1 MQSKRWLLP
10 EGVQEMVPPESWRLE
25 AARRELLDL
34 YWRWGFD
41 LIRPPLIEYL
51 DSLLTGAGH
60 ELDLQTFK
68 LTDQLNGRMM
78 GVRSDMT
85 TQATRIDAHR
95 LAARGPALLGGGQLM
110 AVQPRHNR
118 VVTTT
123 HLRISALHEL
133 QYRVNFWLQVV
144 ESVVATATAVA
155 VIALVFTNT
164 DTLVG
169 WSLDELLVV
178 LGVHVA
184 LGGVIK
190 ALVQPNMLKLVE
202 DIREGTFDF
211 VLVRPADALLL
222 ASVRQVSFWK
232 LVDVVVGIGVV
243 GVAIA
248 RPGVELTL
256 WGVVS
261 GALLVLLGV
270 VIVYCFWVAL
280 TVTSFWIVRAEH
292 IVELFSGLYQ
302 AGRWPVSI
310 YPTVLRVAFTVL
322 VPLAFAGCLFAQGVM
337 AASASLMLRCATSVS
352 CAACAR
358 SQ

>member
-1 MQSKRWLLP
+1 
-10 EGVQEMVPPESWRLE
+10 
-25 AARRELLDL
+25 
-34 YWRWGFD
+34 
-41 LIRPPLIEYL
+41 
-51 DSLLTGAGH
+51 
-60 ELDLQTFK
+60 
-68 LTDQLNGRMM
+68 
-78 GVRSDMT
+78 
-85 TQATRIDAHR
+85 
-95 LAARGPALLGGGQLM
+95 M
-110 AVQPRHNR
+110 AIQPRHNR

-155 VIALVFTNT
+155 VIALVFANT
-164 DTLVG
+164 DSLVG

-190 ALVQPNMLKLVE
+190 ALVQPNMMKLVE

-211 VLVRPADALLL
+211 VLLKPADALLL
-222 ASVRQVSFWK
+222 SSVRQVSFWK
-232 LVDVVVGIGVV
+232 LVDVVVGAGVIA
-243 GVAIA
+243 VAIT

-256 WGVVS
+256 TGLLTGSV
-261 GALLVLLGV
+261 LVLLGA

-280 TVTSFWIVRAEH
+280 TVSSFWIVRAEH

-310 YPTVLRVAFTVL
+310 YPAALRVVFTVL
-322 VPLAFAGCLFAQGVM
+322 VPLAFAVTVPAQAITGRLTPAQLGLAVGFT
-337 AASASLMLRCATSVS
+337 ALLALLTRWLWRQGLRRYDGASA
-352 CAACAR
+352 
-358 SQ
+358 